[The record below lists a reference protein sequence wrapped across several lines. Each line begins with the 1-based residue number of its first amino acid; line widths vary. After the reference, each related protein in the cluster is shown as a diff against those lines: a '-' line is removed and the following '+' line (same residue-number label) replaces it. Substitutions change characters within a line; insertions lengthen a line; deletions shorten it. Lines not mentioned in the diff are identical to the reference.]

1 MSQRQS
7 STRGGLPYALG
18 AYLIW
23 GLLPLYLIA
32 VHRVPPLE
40 FVGWRIVF
48 TLPICLAAV
57 LLRRHGAELL
67 AAVTSLRT
75 LGLLGL
81 SALLIGANWLIYVI
95 AIRAGHVFAASLGYY
110 INPLVNVLAGTL
122 FLGEKLNRRQW
133 SAVALAAAGVAP
145 LAWQASAMLGI
156 SLSLAATFCGY
167 GLVRKLTPV
176 SSLTG
181 LTVETS
187 LLILPAAAVVAWFA
201 RSPVGSSLGHDLAS
215 DLLLVASGPITA
227 AALLLFAVA
236 ARRMDY
242 SALGF
247 VQFLSPTLAFLLG
260 LFVFREPLHPVQ
272 LAAFAVIWS
281 AIALFCWDLWQR
293 RGLIRPVSETI
304 LDT

>member
-1 MSQRQS
+1 MKRGSVS
-7 STRGGLPYALG
+7 NAGGLPYALG

-23 GLLPLYLIA
+23 GLLPLYLIT
-32 VHRVPPLE
+32 VRQVPPLE

-48 TLPICLAAV
+48 TLPICLAVVA
-57 LLRRHGAELL
+57 LRRQGAELWAAIANLRML
-67 AAVTSLRT
+67 A
-75 LGLLGL
+75 LLSL
-81 SALLIGANWLIYVI
+81 SALLIGANWTIYTI
-95 AIRAGHVFAASLGYY
+95 AIQAGHVFAASLGYY
-110 INPLVNVLAGTL
+110 INPLVNILAGTL
-122 FLGEKLNRRQW
+122 FLGERLNARQW

-156 SLSLAATFCGY
+156 SLSLALTFCGY

-181 LTVETS
+181 LTVESS
-187 LLILPAAAVVAWFA
+187 LLILPAMAIVGWFA
-201 RSPVGSSLGHDLAS
+201 MTPAGSSFGNGLVP

-247 VQFLSPTLAFLLG
+247 VQFLSPTLVFFLG
-260 LFVFREPLHPVQ
+260 LFVFHEPLRPVQ
-272 LAAFAVIWS
+272 LVSFLMIWS
-281 AIALFCWDLWQR
+281 AIALFCWDLWRR
-293 RGLIRPVSETI
+293 RGLIRPA
-304 LDT
+304 

>member
-1 MSQRQS
+1 MHRGSA
-7 STRGGLPYALG
+7 STGGLPYALG

-32 VHRVPPLE
+32 VRQVPPLE

-48 TLPICLAAV
+48 AFPICLAAV
-57 LLRRHGAELL
+57 AIGKQRSEL
-67 AAVTSLRT
+67 AAAIADRRMLA
-75 LGLLGL
+75 LLSL
-81 SALLIGANWLIYVI
+81 SALLIAANWVIYTV
-95 AIRAGHVFAASLGYY
+95 AIQAGHVFAASLGYY

-122 FLGEKLNRRQW
+122 FLSERLNRLQW

-145 LAWQASAMLGI
+145 LASQALPMLGI

-167 GLVRKLTPV
+167 GLVRKVTPV

-181 LTVETS
+181 LTIES
-187 LLILPAAAVVAWFA
+187 GLLMLPALGIVGWFA
-201 RSPVGSSLGHDLAS
+201 LSPGGSSFGLDTGSSLLLA
-215 DLLLVASGPITA
+215 ASGPITA
-227 AALLLFAVA
+227 IALLLFAVA

-260 LFVFREPLHPVQ
+260 LFVFREELRPVQ
-272 LAAFAVIWS
+272 LVSFATIWT
-281 AIALFCWDLWQR
+281 AIALFSWDLWRR
-293 RGLIRPVSETI
+293 RGLIRPA
-304 LDT
+304 

>member
-1 MSQRQS
+1 MKRGSVS
-7 STRGGLPYALG
+7 NAGGLPYALG

-23 GLLPLYLIA
+23 GLLLLYLIT
-32 VHRVPPLE
+32 VRPVPPLE

-48 TLPICLAAV
+48 TLPICLAVVA
-57 LLRRHGAELL
+57 LRRQGAELWAAIANLRML
-67 AAVTSLRT
+67 A
-75 LGLLGL
+75 LLSL
-81 SALLIGANWLIYVI
+81 SALLIGANWTIYTI
-95 AIRAGHVFAASLGYY
+95 AIQAGHVFAASLGYY
-110 INPLVNVLAGTL
+110 INPLVNILAGTL
-122 FLGEKLNRRQW
+122 FLGERLNARQW

-156 SLSLAATFCGY
+156 SLSLALTFCGY

-181 LTVETS
+181 LTVESS
-187 LLILPAAAVVAWFA
+187 LLILPAMAIVGWFA
-201 RSPVGSSLGHDLAS
+201 MTPAGSSFGNGLVP

-247 VQFLSPTLAFLLG
+247 VQFLSPTLVFFLG
-260 LFVFREPLHPVQ
+260 LFVFHEPLRPVQ
-272 LAAFAVIWS
+272 LVSFLMIWS
-281 AIALFCWDLWQR
+281 AIALFCWDLWRR
-293 RGLIRPVSETI
+293 RGLIRPA
-304 LDT
+304 